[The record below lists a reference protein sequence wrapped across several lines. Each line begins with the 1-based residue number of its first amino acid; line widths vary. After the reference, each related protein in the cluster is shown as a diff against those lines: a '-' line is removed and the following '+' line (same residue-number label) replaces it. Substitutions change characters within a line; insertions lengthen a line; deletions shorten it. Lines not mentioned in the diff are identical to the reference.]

1 MGRRQDGVRGQG
13 ALSAAAEPRITTDG
27 VRVISLLPGA
37 TDTLVTLGGASLLV
51 GVSHSCDHPA
61 VAGLPRVTSSA
72 VDATASS
79 ADIDAAVRE
88 IAASGRPMYAL
99 DHERIRALRPDL
111 IVTQSLCD
119 VCAVSESEVRILA
132 ASLDPPPRVLGL
144 AGGTVDALLDDVLAL
159 GAATG
164 LADEA
169 DELVAGLRRRMRI
182 VHEALKAARAPRP
195 RVAVLEWTDPL
206 FSSGH
211 WVPEQVWRAGGVDA
225 LAAPGERSRVVARD
239 QLLAAAPQIVV
250 VAPCGFGLDR
260 AADEA
265 VRLLHHWP
273 ALAVDQVWALDA
285 NALTSR
291 PGPRVVAGIETLA
304 RVFAPTLFTP
314 LVPDAARRV
323 A

>member
-1 MGRRQDGVRGQG
+1 
-13 ALSAAAEPRITTDG
+13 
-27 VRVISLLPGA
+27 
-37 TDTLVTLGGASLLV
+37 
-51 GVSHSCDHPA
+51 
-61 VAGLPRVTSSA
+61 VTSSA